1 MKRRGR
7 PPIDPSDRSVAVSFA
22 LPSKR
27 YDRLY
32 QRALLL
38 KRSVPDLVRTALQ
51 YAETA
56 QKE

>member
-7 PPIDPSDRSVAVSFA
+7 PRIDPADRSVAVSFA

-38 KRSVPDLVRTALQ
+38 KRSVPDLVRTALLQ
-51 YAETA
+51 QDT